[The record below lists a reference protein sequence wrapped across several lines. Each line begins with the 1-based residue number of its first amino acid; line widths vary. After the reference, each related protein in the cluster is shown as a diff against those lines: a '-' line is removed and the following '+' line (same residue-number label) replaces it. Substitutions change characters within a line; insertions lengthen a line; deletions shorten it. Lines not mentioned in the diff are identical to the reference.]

1 MECDLQPIKYQTI
14 KVYRMTEKIV
24 NRALKVRLYPT
35 QEQKTFLDKS
45 LGCSRFFYNYRLN
58 EQIEFY
64 KNEIEPVKDNEK
76 LKKEKYKEFKPTS
89 KKQFKEIFDF
99 AKECSDDCLNS
110 TERNL
115 QSAFNNFFKSLN
127 KSRKGKMGFPKF
139 RAKKQHKD
147 SYTECHVKKNAF
159 DFHNRKI
166 NISKCTPIYFK
177 HREKLPKWYNEET
190 CALKSITISKNS
202 CGEYWASLLFE
213 LPNFNAN
220 SKPIDENQA
229 IGLDWSPQDFYI
241 DSECHS
247 AYKDFGYKKQKQGLY
262 WDSENQKEVQTKT
275 PKKLAKLQRRLA
287 RKTKGSANYE
297 KARIKVA
304 KLEKHIADSRK
315 WWIENESLRLVKNY
329 STIGIED
336 LNLQG
341 IAKFLR
347 NAKNINDCGYAN
359 FVTRLQQKGEELG
372 TSIIKVDRYYPSSQL
387 CHCCGYQNH
396 NLKLSDREWTCPN
409 CGEHHI
415 RDYNASINLKN
426 EALNIR
432 MRRAEFRSVEDV
444 EDIQSLVLQALS
456 IGASDE
462 SESTTCESVR
472 KAYSL

>member
-1 MECDLQPIKYQTI
+1 MID
-14 KVYRMTEKIV
+14 KIV
-24 NRALKVRLYPT
+24 NRALKLRLYPNE
-35 QEQKTFLDKS
+35 EQKTFLDKS

-64 KNEIEPVKDNEK
+64 KNEIEPIKNDEK
-76 LKKEKYKEFKPTS
+76 LKKEKYKSFKPTS
-89 KKQFKEIFDF
+89 KKQFKEKFEW

-127 KSRKGKMGFPKF
+127 KSRKEKMGFPKF
-139 RAKKQHKD
+139 RSKKEHKD

-177 HREKLPKWYNEET
+177 HREKLPKWYSENCT
-190 CALKSITISKNS
+190 LKSITLSRNS
-202 CGEYWASLLFE
+202 SGEYWASLLFE
-213 LPNFNAN
+213 LPNFYAN
-220 SKPIDENQA
+220 PKSIDENQA
-229 IGLDWSPQDFYI
+229 IGLDWSPSEFYI

-247 AYKDFGYKKQKQGLY
+247 AKDYGYEPQKQKHAK
-262 WDSENQKEVQTKT
+262 S
-275 PKKLAKLQRRLA
+275 LAKLQRRLVK
-287 RKTKGSANYE
+287 KTKGSANYE
-297 KARIKVA
+297 KARIKLA
-304 KLEKHIADSRK
+304 RLEKHIANSRR
-315 WWIENESLRLVKNY
+315 WWIENESLRLIKNY

-347 NAKNINDCGYAN
+347 NAKNVTDCGYAN
-359 FVTRLQQKGEELG
+359 FATRLIQKGEEQG
-372 TSIIKVDRYYPSSQL
+372 CSVIKVDRYYPSSQL
-387 CHCCGYQNH
+387 CHCCGHQNH
-396 NLKLSDREWTCPN
+396 NLKLSDREWICPS

-444 EDIQSLVLQALS
+444 EDVQSLVLQALD
-456 IGASDE
+456 IGASNE
-462 SESTTCESVR
+462 TESTTCESVQ

>member
-1 MECDLQPIKYQTI
+1 
-14 KVYRMTEKIV
+14 MTDKIV
-24 NRALKVRLYPT
+24 NRALKVRIYPT
-35 QEQKTFLDKS
+35 QEQKEFLDKS
-45 LGCSRFFYNYRLN
+45 LGTSRFFYNHLLN
-58 EQIEFY
+58 ERIEFY
-64 KNEIEPVKDNEK
+64 ENEIEPIKDNEK
-76 LKKEKYKEFKPTS
+76 LKKEKYKSFKPTT
-89 KKQFKEIFDF
+89 KKQFKEKFEW

-127 KSRKGKMGFPKF
+127 KTRKGKQGFPKF
-139 RAKKQHKD
+139 RSKKKHKD

-166 NISKCTPIYFK
+166 NISKCTPIHFK
-177 HREKLPKWYNEET
+177 HREKLPKWYSDKCE
-190 CALKSITISKNS
+190 LKSITVSKNS
-202 CGEYWASLLFE
+202 VGEYWVSLLFE
-213 LPNFNAN
+213 LPNFNTN
-220 SKPIDENQA
+220 QKPISENQS
-229 IGLDWSPQDFYI
+229 IGLDWSPSEFYI

-247 AYKDFGYKKQKQGLY
+247 AKDYGYEPQKQKHHKQ
-262 WDSENQKEVQTKT
+262 
-275 PKKLAKLQRRLA
+275 LARLQRRLA
-287 RKTKGSANYE
+287 RKTKGSKNYE

-304 KLEKHIADSRK
+304 RLEKHIVDSRK

-329 STIGIED
+329 TTIGIED

-347 NAKNINDCGYAN
+347 NAKNVTDCGYAN

-372 TSIIKVDRYYPSSQL
+372 TSVIKVDRYFPSSQL

-426 EALNIR
+426 EAIKIR
-432 MRRAEFRSVEDV
+432 MRRAEFRSVEGV
-444 EDIQSLVLQALS
+444 EDIQSLVLQALD
-456 IGASDE
+456 IGASVE
-462 SESTTCESVR
+462 TESTTCESVR

>member
-1 MECDLQPIKYQTI
+1 
-14 KVYRMTEKIV
+14 MTEKIV
-24 NRALKVRLYPT
+24 RKGLVIRLYPT
-35 QEQKTFLDKS
+35 EEQKIFLNKS
-45 LGCSRFFYNYRLN
+45 FGCERLFYNYLLN
-58 EQIEFY
+58 ERNEFY
-64 KNEIEPVKDNEK
+64 KNAIEPIKDDEK
-76 LKKEKYKEFKPTS
+76 LKKEKYKSFKPTS
-89 KKQFKEIFDF
+89 KKQFKEKFEW
-99 AKECSDDCLNS
+99 ARECSDDCLNS

-139 RAKKQHKD
+139 RSKKEHKD

-177 HREKLPKWYNEET
+177 HREKLPKWYSNKCE
-190 CALKSITISKNS
+190 LKSITLSKNS
-202 CGEYWASLLFE
+202 VGEYWVSLLFE

-220 SKPIDENQA
+220 SKPINENQA
-229 IGLDWSPQDFYI
+229 IGLDWSPSEFYI

-247 AYKDFGYKKQKQGLY
+247 GKDYGYEPQKQKHHKQ
-262 WDSENQKEVQTKT
+262 
-275 PKKLAKLQRRLA
+275 LAKLQRRLV

-304 KLEKHIADSRK
+304 RLEKHISDSRK
-315 WWIENESLRLVKNY
+315 WWIENESLRLAKNY

-372 TSIIKVDRYYPSSQL
+372 TSVIKVDRYFPSSQL
-387 CHCCGYQNH
+387 CHCCGYRNH

-415 RDYNASINLKN
+415 RDYNSSINLKN

-444 EDIQSLVLQALS
+444 ETLANLALAS
-456 IGASDE
+456 SGASVE
-462 SESTTCESVR
+462 TESTTCESVQ
-472 KAYSL
+472 KATAL

>member
-1 MECDLQPIKYQTI
+1 
-14 KVYRMTEKIV
+14 MTDNIV
-24 NRALKVRLYPT
+24 NRALKVRIYPS

-64 KNEIEPVKDNEK
+64 KTEIEPIKDNEK
-76 LKKEKYKEFKPTS
+76 LKKEKYKSFKPTT
-89 KKQFKEIFDF
+89 KKQFKEKFEW

-127 KSRKGKMGFPKF
+127 KTRKGKMGFPKF
-139 RAKKQHKD
+139 RSKKQHKD

-159 DFHNRKI
+159 DFHNRRI

-177 HREKLPKWYNEET
+177 HREKLPKWYSDKCE
-190 CALKSITISKNS
+190 LKSITINKNS
-202 CGEYWASLLFE
+202 CGEYWVSLLFE
-213 LPNFNAN
+213 LPNFYNQ
-220 SKPIDENQA
+220 SKKIDENQA
-229 IGLDWSPQDFYI
+229 IGLDWSPDEFYI

-329 STIGIED
+329 TTIGIED

-347 NAKNINDCGYAN
+347 NAKNVNDCGYGN
-359 FVTRLQQKGEELG
+359 FVNRLIQKGEEQG
-372 TSIIKVDRYYPSSQL
+372 TSVIKVAWNFPSSQL
-387 CHCCGYQNH
+387 CHVCGFKNIKTK
-396 NLKLSDREWTCPN
+396 NLDLREWTCPN
-409 CGEHHI
+409 CGTFHI
-415 RDYNASINLKN
+415 RDHNAGINLKN

-444 EDIQSLVLQALS
+444 ETLANLALANS
-456 IGASDE
+456 GASDE
-462 SESTTCESVR
+462 AESTTCESVR

>member
-1 MECDLQPIKYQTI
+1 
-14 KVYRMTEKIV
+14 MTDNIV
-24 NRALKVRLYPT
+24 NRALKLRLYPNE
-35 QEQKTFLDKS
+35 EQKTFLDKS

-64 KNEIEPVKDNEK
+64 KNEIEPIKNDEK
-76 LKKEKYKEFKPTS
+76 LKKEKYKSFKSTS
-89 KKQFKEIFDF
+89 KKQFKEKFEW

-127 KSRKGKMGFPKF
+127 KSRKGKQGFPKF
-139 RAKKQHKD
+139 RSKKEHKD

-177 HREKLPKWYNEET
+177 HREKLPKWYSENCT
-190 CALKSITISKNS
+190 LKSITLSRNS
-202 CGEYWASLLFE
+202 SGEYWASLLFE
-213 LPNFNAN
+213 LPNFYAN
-220 SKPIDENQA
+220 PKSIDENQA
-229 IGLDWSPQDFYI
+229 IGLDWSPSEFYI

-247 AYKDFGYKKQKQGLY
+247 AKDYGYEPQKQKHAK
-262 WDSENQKEVQTKT
+262 S
-275 PKKLAKLQRRLA
+275 LAKLQRRLA
-287 RKTKGSANYE
+287 KKTKGSANYE
-297 KARIKVA
+297 KARIKLA
-304 KLEKHIADSRK
+304 RLEKHIANSRR
-315 WWIENESLRLVKNY
+315 WWIENESLRLIKNY

-347 NAKNINDCGYAN
+347 NAKNVTDCGYAN
-359 FVTRLQQKGEELG
+359 FATRLIQKGEEQG
-372 TSIIKVDRYYPSSQL
+372 CSVIKVDRYYPSSQI

-396 NLKLSDREWTCPN
+396 DLKLSDREWICPS

-426 EALNIR
+426 EALSIR
-432 MRRAEFRSVEDV
+432 MKRAEFRSVEDV
-444 EDIQSLVLQALS
+444 EDVQSLVLQALS

-462 SESTTCESVR
+462 SERTACERVH